1 MEKWTHDRIDI
12 LAFDFLS
19 WYDNNNE
26 KTQMPEALKAE
37 VMEFAQWML
46 DQHKNGVTSETA
58 RKALR
63 IFNIRM
69 DA

>member
-1 MEKWTHDRIDI
+1 MEKWTHNRIDI

-19 WYDNNNE
+19 WDNNNHE
-26 KTQMPEALKAE
+26 QTQMPEALKNDLI
-37 VMEFAQWML
+37 EFCQWML